1 MKKWLR
7 VILLIV
13 VAAGG
18 AAMYKWGG
26 SSRNAEN
33 RVVISGNIELTE
45 VNIAFKTAGRLIERN
60 VDEGDVVK
68 QGQVIAR
75 LDREQLT
82 AQRDREA
89 AGEQSA
95 VSQLAQ
101 AQTSLEWQ
109 RNTLAADLEQKRADL
124 ASAEARLAELKNGA
138 RPQEKLDAQAAV
150 DAAESEFQRSQRDW
164 GRAQTLYKDDDIST
178 AQYDQ
183 YRNRRESAEAALHSA
198 RQREAL

>member
-124 ASAEARLAELKNGA
+124 ASIEARLAEFKNGA
-138 RPQEKLDAQAAV
+138 RPQEKMDAQAAV
-150 DAAESEFQRSQRDW
+150 EAAAAEVERAKRDW
-164 GRAQTLYKDDDIST
+164 DRAQVLYKNDDIST

-183 YRNRRESAEAALHSA
+183 FRTHFDSAQAVLN
-198 RQREAL
+198 QTK